1 MKVRCSSHTGPC
13 APRRLK
19 LAAAALVS
27 VALWSQMLVALDA
40 RAAPAGDFAPVGAKA
55 TLTVEYRF
63 EARGRKQDKYDLHEW
78 NVRREAELVAELK
91 AGKPL
96 PMPAMHPAEA
106 AQMAKAGQQQAQ
118 MQKAHKQMAP
128 MMAGAEA
135 IVAKC
140 GDDEKC
146 MEREAM
152 KMGAALSGTK
162 QLDDTLKTGRETAE
176 VMKPGADRYQLW
188 TGTTQKG
195 RYAVDEAWHVVHADP
210 ICRSLPKARCTHD
223 LSRKGSGEFTPGQT
237 GALAEVDV
245 QAATLIVQL
254 PMPHEALAVVETQTT
269 DEPDGT
275 HSVATPRG
283 PQKAQLALRLSA
295 DGKSTIAPVK
305 IALKGGW
312 RSQSGE
318 QVVPMGA
325 GAWHRAPGDGGR
337 LVVKWRFSA
346 S

>member
-1 MKVRCSSHTGPC
+1 MKPLPTIH
-13 APRRLK
+13 L
-19 LAAAALVS
+19 LAA
-27 VALWSQMLVALDA
+27 VALAIPA
-40 RAAPAGDFAPVGAKA
+40 HAADFAAVGTKA

-63 EARGRKQDKYDLHEW
+63 EAQGRKQDKADLHEW
-78 NVRREAELVAELK
+78 TVRREAGLVAELQAK
-91 AGKPL
+91 KPAPL
-96 PMPAMHPAEA
+96 SALQPPDA
-106 AQMAKAGQQQAQ
+106 AQMAKIGRQQAQ
-118 MQKAHKQMAP
+118 MQKAQQQMAP

-152 KMGAALSGTK
+152 KMGAALAGTK

-176 VMKPGADRYQLW
+176 VMKPGADRYQRW
-188 TGTTQKG
+188 EGTAQKG

-210 ICRSLPKARCTHD
+210 ICMSLPKARCTHD
-223 LSRKGSGEFTPGQT
+223 MTRKGSGEFTPGKT
-237 GALAEVDV
+237 AATAEVDH
-245 QAATLIVQL
+245 QAATLMVQL
-254 PMPHEALAVVETQTT
+254 PMPHEAMAVVETHRT

-275 HSVATPRG
+275 HSVATPQG
-283 PQKAQLALRLSA
+283 PQKTQMPLRLTA
-295 DGKSTIAPVK
+295 DGKSVIAPVK

-325 GAWHRAPGDGGR
+325 GAWHGAPGEGGR
-337 LVVKWRFSA
+337 LVVKWRFSVQ
-346 S
+346 